1 MVTASAAD
9 LSRLLAVTPEAA
21 HIVVLRKTND
31 SLAALR
37 ALRSENLRLNHRISY
52 LEEQVRDLLSSPV
65 RKVSPVV
72 DSTAHRTDVQVS

>member
-1 MVTASAAD
+1 MSD
-9 LSRLLAVTPEAA
+9 LSRLLGVTPEAA

-65 RKVSPVV
+65 RTKISVIDPVIN
-72 DSTAHRTDVQVS
+72 RQDVQVKII